1 MIGLESYQ
9 AICRESGYQ
18 RMQEQYS
25 AEQEYID
32 FCAERDE
39 LLAKVC
45 DDDAT
50 IEAFK
55 EKYASAY
62 DDEYFEVS
70 DNEIVELFK
79 GFVAERGLTN
89 FITD

>member
-1 MIGLESYQ
+1 MIGLQSYQ
-9 AICRESGYQ
+9 AICRESSYQ
-18 RMQEQYS
+18 RIQEQYS
-25 AEQEYID
+25 AEQEYED

-55 EKYASAY
+55 VRYASAY
-62 DDEYFEVS
+62 DDEYFDMS
-70 DNEIVELFK
+70 DSEIVELYK
-79 GFVAERGLTN
+79 EFVAEREG
-89 FITD
+89 